1 MRLHLFSVLNRPRRN
16 EKRMRYKTDQ
26 RYELKYLLH
35 HDHADAVIVDL
46 AAYMAFDPHGDRRG
60 HYRISSLYFDTPNY
74 KAYWDKVEGH
84 KYRRKVRVRV
94 YGDGPVDAE
103 TPVFVEI
110 KQRLDRALEK
120 RRTQL
125 PYADAIDLARLDRPF
140 DGISTT
146 DRDTLDEVNYLARAL
161 QLRPACVVSYDR
173 IALEANEH
181 NPGLRVTFDTNLKG
195 RVHDLTLRSRGNE
208 NSEYFLPPDW
218 VIMEIKINHR
228 TPYWLTE
235 IIGKHGCTL
244 RRVSKYCSALESC
257 QAISQRQHIIT
268 A

>member
-1 MRLHLFSVLNRPRRN
+1 MNPQYLYDN
-16 EKRMRYKTDQ
+16 KMRYKTDQ

-35 HDHADAVIVDL
+35 HDHADGVIADL
-46 AAYMAFDPHGDRRG
+46 ATYMSFDPHGDRRG
-60 HYRISSLYFDTPNY
+60 HYQISSLYFDTEGY

-94 YGDGPVDAE
+94 YGDQSVHDA
-103 TPVFVEI
+103 TPVFIEV

-120 RRTQL
+120 RRAQL

-140 DGISTT
+140 GDISPT
-146 DRDTLDEVNYLARAL
+146 DRATLDEVNYLARAL

-173 IALEANEH
+173 IALEASEYA
-181 NPGLRVTFDTNLKG
+181 PGLRITFDSNLRG
-195 RVHDLTLRSRGNE
+195 RVHDLTLRSRGDGE
-208 NSEYFLPPDW
+208 NAHFLPPDW

-244 RRVSKYCSALESC
+244 RRVSKYCSALENC
-257 QAISQRQHIIT
+257 KAIAGRQHIIT
-268 A
+268 L